1 MVNKFLIRLVGT
13 LTCVAAVATAW
24 DAEAGHRRHHR
35 RSCCCY
41 TEPCCV
47 STCRPVCD
55 PCCEPVCAPVCSTN
69 CCPTYTV
76 RSCDPCCAPRYVS
89 SCNACGLIA
98 CDCGVVTR
106 TIVSCDACLAGTIVS
121 EETVV
126 ATAAKQP
133 SVKLAS
139 AKK

>member
-1 MVNKFLIRLVGT
+1 MVNKILIRFVGT
-13 LTCVAAVATAW
+13 LTCLAAVAAGW
-24 DAEAGHRRHHR
+24 DAEAARCHRR
-35 RSCCCY
+35 RSCCY

-55 PCCEPVCAPVCSTN
+55 PCCAPACAPVCSTN

-89 SCNACGLIA
+89 SCNGCGLIA
-98 CDCGVVTR
+98 CECGVVTR
-106 TIVSCDACLAGTIVS
+106 TIVSCDACLAGTIES
-121 EETVV
+121 GETVV
-126 ATAAKQP
+126 ASATKQP

>member
-1 MVNKFLIRLVGT
+1 MVNKILIRLVGT
-13 LTCVAAVATAW
+13 LTCVAAVATGW
-24 DAEAGHRRHHR
+24 DAEAARWHHR

-55 PCCEPVCAPVCSTN
+55 PCCAPACAPVCSTN

-76 RSCDPCCAPRYVS
+76 RSCDPCCAPRYVR
-89 SCNACGLIA
+89 SCDACGLIG
-98 CDCGVVTR
+98 CECGVVTR
-106 TIVSCDACLAGTIVS
+106 TIVSCDACLAGTTIR
-121 EETVV
+121 EEAVV
-126 ATAAKQP
+126 ASTAKQP
-133 SVKLAS
+133 TAKLAS

>member
-1 MVNKFLIRLVGT
+1 MVNKILIRFVGT
-13 LTCVAAVATAW
+13 LTCLAAVATAW
-24 DAEAGHRRHHR
+24 DAEAARCHRRR
-35 RSCCCY
+35 ACCY

-55 PCCEPVCAPVCSTN
+55 PCCAPACAPVCSTN

-89 SCNACGLIA
+89 NCNACGLIA
-98 CDCGVVTR
+98 CECGVVTR
-106 TIVSCDACLAGTIVS
+106 TIVSCDACLAGTTIR
-121 EETVV
+121 EETLV
-126 ATAAKQP
+126 AATAKQP